1 VGGLAVTLV
10 LVGLIRVPDHYR
22 IEGFVEPSQ
31 FALIHAETDG
41 FVTGFLPSQSAA
53 SPSSMPLVQAVN
65 PELNAQKES
74 LRARRRVLEVR
85 YHLAQLEEIAA
96 AQIIAE
102 QMAALDEQIARVESE
117 LDKLNLKAP
126 FEGAW
131 VAPEIDRTLGTYLRR
146 GERVGFVGSLDDL
159 IVRAT
164 AGQEVA
170 AMIFEDAEKEVE
182 IRVKGRPDVTFTG
195 RIERIFPAGQDT
207 LPSEALSYTAG
218 GSMPTRPGVQRDTKA
233 AERFFEIRIRPAAG
247 AAGNGG
253 QAALFTGQ
261 RVITRVR
268 MSPKP
273 LLVQWY
279 QSARQLFQRRFH
291 I

>member
-1 VGGLAVTLV
+1 
-10 LVGLIRVPDHYR
+10 VGLVRMPHHYR
-22 IEGFVEPSQ
+22 IEGVVEPVQ

-53 SPSSMPLVQAVN
+53 SPVGQSLVQAMN
-65 PELNAQKES
+65 PELEAQSQS
-74 LRARRRVLEVR
+74 LQAQRRALVVRCQLAEV
-85 YHLAQLEEIAA
+85 EEIAA

-102 QMAALDEQIARVESE
+102 QIAALDEQIARVRSE

-126 FEGAW
+126 FEGIW
-131 VAPEIDRTLGTYLRR
+131 VAPEIDRAQGTYLKR
-146 GERVGFVGSLDDL
+146 GEQVGFVGSLDDL
-159 IVRAT
+159 VIRAT

-170 AMIFEDAEKEVE
+170 AMIEGADKQVE
-182 IRVKGRPDVTFTG
+182 IRIKGRPQVTFTG
-195 RIERIFPAGQDT
+195 RIEKILPAGHDT
-207 LPSEALSYTAG
+207 LPSEALSYAAG
-218 GSMPTRPGVQRDTKA
+218 GSMATRPGPGPQQGAKA
-233 AERFFEIRIRPAAG
+233 AERFFEIRIRPDARGTSDEGRAT
-247 AAGNGG
+247 
-253 QAALFTGQ
+253 LFTGQ

-273 LLVQWY
+273 LLIQWY